1 MRPLL
6 ELDQVSYAYAEGIPA
21 LSGVSLAVAEGERV
35 AILGANGCGK
45 TTLLKLLGGL
55 VFAQQGTYR
64 AFGREITDPLLSRD
78 PFGMFF
84 RKEVGILFQHVDAQL
99 FNPTVE
105 EEIAFG
111 PLQLGDPPEE
121 VRRKVRETM
130 ELFSLGPLAGR
141 PPFALS
147 GGEKKKVALAAVLA
161 TDPRILLLDEP
172 TAGLDPRSS
181 RILVDLILEAQVFVQ
196 PVDRRGSLGNRAGAG
211 AGGRPASACLRHAR
225 GDPAGPGGIACGQ
238 PHPPPPARPPGLLA
252 RARARP
258 SWRLPRSPARPAVR
272 RTDRIARIH
281 RACIPSPATTRQ
293 RCVAD
298 HLAESR
304 NLVLQEALHS
314 ILECCLGAGSPVTGA
329 GQPDPGILSLDR
341 DELDIAPVRLQ
352 CRPDLVQSVRHPAR
366 KLASISRRSVLCRI
380 HLVSS
385 SARMSVG
392 NTTIPDRVSCPVP

>member
-6 ELDQVSYAYAEGIPA
+6 ELDQVSYVYAEGIPA
-21 LSGVSLAVAEGERV
+21 LSGVSLAVMEGERV

-84 RKEVGILFQHVDAQL
+84 RKEVGVLFQHVDAQL

-130 ELFSLGPLAGR
+130 QLFSLGPLAGR

-161 TDPRILLLDEP
+161 TDPQVLFLDEP
-172 TAGLDPRSS
+172 TAGLT
-181 RILVDLILEAQVFVQ
+181 
-196 PVDRRGSLGNRAGAG
+196 
-211 AGGRPASACLRHAR
+211 PAAA
-225 GDPAGPGGIACGQ
+225 A
-238 PHPPPPARPPGLLA
+238 
-252 RARARP
+252 
-258 SWRLPRSPARPAVR
+258 SWL
-272 RTDRIARIH
+272 T
-281 RACIPSPATTRQ
+281 
-293 RCVAD
+293 
-298 HLAESR
+298 
-304 NLVLQEALHS
+304 
-314 ILECCLGAGSPVTGA
+314 
-329 GQPDPGILSLDR
+329 
-341 DELDIAPVRLQ
+341 
-352 CRPDLVQSVRHPAR
+352 
-366 KLASISRRSVLCRI
+366 
-380 HLVSS
+380 
-385 SARMSVG
+385 
-392 NTTIPDRVSCPVP
+392 